1 MAFYILLVKESE
13 DEQTV
18 VYRFGP
24 NEEKL
29 GCLLL
34 DKTSG
39 MVKELEPVPT
49 STSEVLFPRA
59 AVKLRQHWK
68 EGNFPEKSC
77 WAS

>member
-1 MAFYILLVKESE
+1 MAFYVLLVKESE
-13 DEQTV
+13 DDKTV
-18 VYRFGP
+18 IYSFGS

-29 GCLLL
+29 GRLQL

-39 MVKELEPVPT
+39 VVKEIVPAPT
-49 STSEVLFPRA
+49 NNSEALFPRA

-68 EGNFPEKSC
+68 DGSFPEKSC